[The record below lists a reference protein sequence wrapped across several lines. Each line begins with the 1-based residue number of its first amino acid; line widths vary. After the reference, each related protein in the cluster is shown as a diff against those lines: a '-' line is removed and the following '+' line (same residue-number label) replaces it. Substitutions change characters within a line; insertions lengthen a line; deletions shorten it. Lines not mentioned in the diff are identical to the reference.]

1 MDNGF
6 HDIMMAWKEDTSHS
20 DIFSMIVEWVTTY
33 KDHINPPELVLDLLN
48 RIKSFESEIVI
59 VEDFI
64 YGERYEALRDWM
76 ETIH

>member
-1 MDNGF
+1 
-6 HDIMMAWKEDTSHS
+6 MMAWKEDTSHS
-20 DIFSMIVEWVTTY
+20 DIFNMIVEWVTAY

-64 YGERYEALRDWM
+64 YGDRYEALRDWM
-76 ETIH
+76 DNIH

>member
-1 MDNGF
+1 MDDGF
-6 HDIMMAWKEDTSHS
+6 HDIMMAWKEDASHS